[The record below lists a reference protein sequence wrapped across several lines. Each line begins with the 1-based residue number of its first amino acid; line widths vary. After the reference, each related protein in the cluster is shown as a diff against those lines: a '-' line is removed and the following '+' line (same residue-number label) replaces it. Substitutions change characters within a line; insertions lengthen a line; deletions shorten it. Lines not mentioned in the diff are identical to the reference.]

1 MRCRWKKLISR
12 FIDGELNKE
21 EKEFME
27 NHIRG
32 CDICSQELRF
42 LKMIKDNLNKDFDYQ
57 IDSSFR
63 QNVISELTDIQTNF
77 KRRFNLWLD
86 DIYTLAK
93 RLIPAFTVVL
103 LLIVFSFVFRQQS
116 LAVVTIEDVLINNHL
131 TKEEEFIL
139 GNDELSPGVIL
150 GLFLNGD
157 NQEGG
162 C

>member
-12 FIDGELNKE
+12 FIDGELDKE

-77 KRRFNLWLD
+77 KKRFNLWLD
-86 DIYTLAK
+86 DIYTPAK

-116 LAVVTIEDVLINNHL
+116 LAVVTIEDILINNHL
-131 TKEEEFIL
+131 TKEEKFIL

>member
-12 FIDGELNKE
+12 FIDGELDKE

-42 LKMIKDNLNKDFDYQ
+42 LKMIKDNLNRDFDYQ
-57 IDSSFR
+57 MDSSFR

-77 KRRFNLWLD
+77 KKRFNLWLD
-86 DIYTLAK
+86 DIYAPAK

-103 LLIVFSFVFRQQS
+103 LLIIFSFVFRQQS
-116 LAVVTIEDVLINNHL
+116 LAVVTIEDILINNHL